1 MASQNSKYRTNS
13 KLTYA
18 IILVTIFSTTHDLR
32 HFAIAISLAC
42 GKINFCAIANV
53 TIENSFRKVLPS
65 IETTTV
71 QIPPEI
77 FKIFPISRDGLGP
90 KA

>member
-18 IILVTIFSTTHDLR
+18 IILVTILSTTHDLR

-53 TIENSFRKVLPS
+53 TIIENSFRKFLPS

-77 FKIFPISRDGLGP
+77 FKCFLFQGMV
-90 KA
+90 